1 MSWFSHQSICVVY
14 CRVKNEQTEVV
25 DGDTEMLEG
34 FKAEMMDMEMRLRN
48 GGLGGVNNFTDYEK
62 RLENAKTIKELVSN
76 PSVIVTYVEHAGQ
89 VWQGLS
95 GVQQK
100 SNCKSSRKLLL
111 TLIKCPA

>member
-1 MSWFSHQSICVVY
+1 MSGFSHQSICAVY
-14 CRVKNEQTEVV
+14 YRVKSEQTEVV

-76 PSVIVTYVEHAGQ
+76 LMEVLCVCI
-89 VWQGLS
+89 
-95 GVQQK
+95 
-100 SNCKSSRKLLL
+100 SNPICQPNTSHKVFTSQAS
-111 TLIKCPA
+111 